1 MCDRIQTGSRVIE
14 GGSGKMGAIRKS
26 LWVLCGLLLAGG
38 ALADTT
44 LEGVTVPDTRTVDGT
59 TVNLNGVGLRTATML
74 KVKVY
79 VMALYLETK
88 SSDPAAIIDSTGAA
102 RIELHMLRDV
112 GADDMRKAW
121 DEGFENNYTGSA
133 DLSAELKALK
143 AATSDLGE
151 GDLMAFDFA
160 GTTVTASHNGE
171 PTGTIEGAEFR
182 RALLSVWL
190 GKKPPNKGLKKGILG
205 Q

>member
-1 MCDRIQTGSRVIE
+1 MR
-14 GGSGKMGAIRKS
+14 AIKRS
-26 LWVLCGLLLAGG
+26 IWVLCGLLLTGG

-44 LEGVTVPDTRTVDGT
+44 LEGVTVPATRTVDGT
-59 TVNLNGVGLRTATML
+59 TVKLNGVGLRTATML
-74 KVKVY
+74 KIKVY
-79 VMALYLETK
+79 VMALYLEEP
-88 SSDPAAIIDSTGAA
+88 SSDPMAIIDSTGAA

-133 DLSAELKALK
+133 DLSAELAALK
-143 AATSDLGE
+143 KATSDLSE
-151 GDLMAFDFA
+151 GDLMAFDFS

-171 PTGTIEGAEFR
+171 TTGTIEGAELR

-190 GKKPPNKGLKKGILG
+190 GKKPPNKGLKEGILG